1 MSKTL
6 FRNLALALCLL
17 MATTGIAHAYDPVPG
32 PDFAGCDTNPMPF
45 TPRPYW
51 AYDADYE
58 TELNNPVTWPA
69 PGGYDF
75 CAYSDMIYC
84 SLAALAGMLEE
95 IADFADLVQCRYMDI
110 NGPVNLEAEIPV
122 SPNGIP
128 DAQYELGVLAYV
140 LNTPGNE
147 YHEAATV
154 YFKDNFMYL
163 RELVLY
169 ALYMNSLKADTKDLR
184 PIVENMMAPHLVSS
198 LLCVLSGFAV
208 LRDEQT
214 NLALD
219 QLLLLLEDIGIA
231 PPEGGIQAVTNG
243 IPELGPFGDADG
255 DGDSNYAEYQY
266 FVGEMEYDATQ
277 YVAAVFDP
285 NQALPVYDPIVS
297 LTAPSGTYAVGSTI
311 ALKAELANYYEAP
324 EYVRWYKD
332 EVLLEGSELTFEVLN
347 AQLEDSGVYRVS
359 VGIMVEEEGKA
370 LVPASLTDSL
380 TLTVSEDPLPVAGLA
395 GMMLLASACALA
407 GVAGIRRRK

>member
-1 MSKTL
+1 
-6 FRNLALALCLL
+6 
-17 MATTGIAHAYDPVPG
+17 
-32 PDFAGCDTNPMPF
+32 
-45 TPRPYW
+45 
-51 AYDADYE
+51 
-58 TELNNPVTWPA
+58 
-69 PGGYDF
+69 
-75 CAYSDMIYC
+75 
-84 SLAALAGMLEE
+84 
-95 IADFADLVQCRYMDI
+95 
-110 NGPVNLEAEIPV
+110 
-122 SPNGIP
+122 
-128 DAQYELGVLAYV
+128 
-140 LNTPGNE
+140 
-147 YHEAATV
+147 
-154 YFKDNFMYL
+154 
-163 RELVLY
+163 
-169 ALYMNSLKADTKDLR
+169 
-184 PIVENMMAPHLVSS
+184 
-198 LLCVLSGFAV
+198 VLSGFAV

>member
-6 FRNLALALCLL
+6 FRNFALVLCLL

-32 PDFAGCDTNPMPF
+32 PDFAGCGTMPF
-45 TPRPYW
+45 TPRPLW
-51 AYDADYE
+51 AFNMDYE

-84 SLAALAGMLEE
+84 SLGSVASMLEE

-110 NGPVNLEAEIPV
+110 NGPVNLEADIPV
-122 SPNGIP
+122 SPNSIP
-128 DAQYELGVLAYV
+128 DGQYELGVLAYV

-147 YHEAATV
+147 YHTLATT
-154 YFKDNFMYL
+154 YFQENFMYL

-169 ALYMNSLKADTKDLR
+169 ALFVNSFKSDDKDLR
-184 PIVENMMAPHLVSS
+184 PIIENVLAPHLIPS

-208 LRDEQT
+208 LRDEET

-231 PPEGGIQAVTNG
+231 PPEGGIQAVTDG
-243 IPELGPFGDADG
+243 IPELGPLGDADG
-255 DGDSNYAEYQY
+255 DGDSNRAEYLY
-266 FVGEMEYDATQ
+266 FVGEMGYNATQ

-285 NQALPVYDPIVS
+285 NQALPVYDPVVD
-297 LTAPSGTYAVGSTI
+297 LTSPTGTYTIGSTI
-311 ALKAELANYYEAP
+311 TLKTDIANYYDVP

-332 EVLLEGSELTFEVLN
+332 EVLQEGSDLTFEVLN
-347 AQLEDSGVYRVS
+347 AQTEDSGVYRVS

-370 LVPASLTDSL
+370 LVPASLTDSI
-380 TLTVSEDPLPVAGLA
+380 TITVSEDPLPVAGLA